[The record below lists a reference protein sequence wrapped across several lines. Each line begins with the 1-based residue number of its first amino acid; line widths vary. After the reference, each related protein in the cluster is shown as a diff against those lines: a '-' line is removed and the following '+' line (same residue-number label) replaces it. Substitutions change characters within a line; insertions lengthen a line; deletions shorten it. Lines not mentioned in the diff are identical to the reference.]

1 MSLAGKKIVLGVSGG
16 IAPSKNPEPFAMP
29 IKPLNWCV
37 VCAIA
42 GPTSA

>member
-16 IAPSKNPEPFAMP
+16 IAAY
-29 IKPLNWCV
+29 KPLNWCV

-42 GPTSA
+42 GPMSA